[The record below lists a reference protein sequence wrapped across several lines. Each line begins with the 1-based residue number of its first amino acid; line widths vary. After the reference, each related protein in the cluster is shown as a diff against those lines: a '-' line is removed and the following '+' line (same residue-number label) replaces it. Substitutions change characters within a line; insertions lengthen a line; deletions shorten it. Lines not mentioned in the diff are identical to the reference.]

1 MYFWIP
7 GAPYGYGAR
16 CTVRIQP
23 FTSAGERKQAPPTV
37 CFHDL
42 GTDLNKTA
50 SFRKA
55 EICSTV
61 PSTRHSR
68 YLLNEET
75 VKCIF
80 QWDFPFGQLDLQRAL
95 LL

>member
-7 GAPYGYGAR
+7 GALYGAK

-23 FTSAGERKQAPPTV
+23 FTSAGERKQ
-37 CFHDL
+37 

-55 EICSTV
+55 EVCTPV

-68 YLLNEET
+68 YLRNEET